1 MTFAIKGGAERVEKD
16 LPPSMSKQNNLKGTI
31 VIAIIAFVV
40 QV

>member
-16 LPPSMSKQNNLKGTI
+16 LPPSMSNNLKGTI
-31 VIAIIAFVV
+31 VIAIIDFVV